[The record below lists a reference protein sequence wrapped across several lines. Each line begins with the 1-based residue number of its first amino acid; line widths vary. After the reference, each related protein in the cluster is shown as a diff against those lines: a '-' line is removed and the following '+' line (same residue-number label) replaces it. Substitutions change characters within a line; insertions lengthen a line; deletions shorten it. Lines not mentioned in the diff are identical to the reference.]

1 MILKTCDGM
10 NRFSVNLASCKNFD
24 DASLRYA
31 FDSLV
36 DWVIMNEEKMSIYD
50 PIRPWDVIEDAKKII
65 KSRGLEDKVSN
76 KWLFKAHSDEETEV
90 IAVHTVNVN
99 GKAFTLTE
107 VAPPKQ

>member
-1 MILKTCDGM
+1 MAQISDNDAIFNQLDQLNNEGKYEQILETIAT
-10 NRFSVNLASCKNFD
+10 V
-24 DASLRYA
+24 
-31 FDSLV
+31 
-36 DWVIMNEEKMSIYD
+36 
-50 PIRPWDVIEDAKKII
+50 P
-65 KSRGLEDKVSN
+65 EDKVSN